1 MHANVTSYHLI
12 DRNATSYHS
21 IDRDATSY
29 HSIDRDATTGIDI
42 ESVVFVDKI
51 CRDLLYQPY

>member
-21 IDRDATSY
+21 IDRDAT
-29 HSIDRDATTGIDI
+29 TGIDI
-42 ESVVFVDKI
+42 ESVAFVDKI